1 MNDHSV
7 LVKATKKILAKFF
20 LPQKN
25 PGIKNFKPQNPSIIS
40 VTKIPEYLHWGF
52 VPPQISLSKVL
63 LMTYFITARQ
73 IVDYEAESQISTSKK
88 ETTTNGKRTKY
99 LLFFGNRNTLNWKS
113 EAPSTPVKM
122 PAINYNGVGYL
133 ESNVC
138 LGEGRVWYSFKFL
151 APYIEKLYSIVV
163 FAKFSCGTYVI
174 VVLNSDI
181 VALINKQNV
190 LLLARW
196 FLAWFCWICG
206 VTEFGIPLPNAI
218 LIFEHAYNSTTR
230 LVSIVWCGAQLRV

>member
-1 MNDHSV
+1 MI
-7 LVKATKKILAKFF
+7 AITK
-20 LPQKN
+20 N
-25 PGIKNFKPQNPSIIS
+25 R
-40 VTKIPEYLHWGF
+40 EYLHWGF

-63 LMTYFITARQ
+63 LMTYFTTAKQ

-181 VALINKQNV
+181 VALINKRNF
-190 LLLARW
+190 LFLARW
-196 FLAWFCWICG
+196 FLAWFCWICRFFLCG
-206 VTEFGIPLPNAI
+206 FTEFGIPLPPAI
-218 LIFEHAYNSTTR
+218 LIFEHAYTCNSTTR
-230 LVSIVWCGAQLRV
+230 SASIVWCGVQLRV